1 MSPFLSK
8 QDYMCENTII
18 RMEMKN
24 RILFAINLLL
34 LSIVIW
40 SCSSDSP
47 TEPDPGSNGTSAP
60 LSKLSDIQTKVFNQ
74 SCALS
79 GCHGATNNQAG
90 LLLTEGNSFANLI
103 NVQSVLFSQFKR
115 VEPNNSANS
124 LLIKI
129 LKGEVS
135 PRMPF
140 NRTPLS
146 AAVIDSIAKWIDN
159 GAINN

>member
-1 MSPFLSK
+1 
-8 QDYMCENTII
+8 
-18 RMEMKN
+18 MKN
-24 RILFAINLLL
+24 ITLLL
-34 LSIVIW
+34 LSLASFLILIPG
-40 SCSSDSP
+40 CSEDSTTQPSP
-47 TEPDPGSNGTSAP
+47 TTSAP
-60 LSKLSDIQTKVFNQ
+60 QAKLSDIQTKVFNV

-79 GCHGATNNQAG
+79 GCHGSTNNQAG
-90 LLLTEGNSFANLI
+90 LLLTTGNSFSNLV
-103 NVQSVLFSQFKR
+103 NVQSILFSQFNR

-146 AAVIDSIAKWIDN
+146 DAVIDSIAKWIDN
-159 GAINN
+159 GAIDN

>member
-1 MSPFLSK
+1 MTNK
-8 QDYMCENTII
+8 
-18 RMEMKN
+18 
-24 RILFAINLLL
+24 ILFPISLLL
-34 LSIVIW
+34 FSIVFW
-40 SCSSDSP
+40 SCSSDNP
-47 TEPDPGSNGTSAP
+47 TEPDPGTNSTPAP
-60 LSKLSDIQTKVFNQ
+60 LSKLSDIQTKVFTQ

-90 LLLTEGNSFANLI
+90 LLLTAGNSFSNLV
-103 NVQSVLFSQFKR
+103 NVQSVLFSQFNR

-140 NRTPLS
+140 NRSPLS
-146 AAVIDSIAKWIDN
+146 AAVIDSIAKWIDS
-159 GAINN
+159 GALDN

>member
-1 MSPFLSK
+1 
-8 QDYMCENTII
+8 
-18 RMEMKN
+18 MKMTN
-24 RILFAINLLL
+24 KILFPISLLL
-34 LSIVIW
+34 FSIIFW

-47 TEPDPGSNGTSAP
+47 TEPDSGTNSTPAP
-60 LSKLSDIQTKVFNQ
+60 LSKLSDIQTKVFTQ

-90 LLLTEGNSFANLI
+90 LLLTTGNSFSNLV

-140 NRTPLS
+140 NRNPLS
-146 AAVIDSIAKWIDN
+146 ASVIDSIAKWIDN
-159 GAINN
+159 GALNN